1 MSKEFSI
8 KRTNLSKIK
17 RLKEQLKKLTADTP
31 AAEEPKES
39 TPTPTTPTTA
49 TADTAEEAEGATAK
63 PKTKG
68 KGKSEVVVWV
78 PTKGGKKG
86 ANPKRW
92 ARTRKG
98 RRAKPSLRSR
108 S

>member
-39 TPTPTTPTTA
+39 TPTPTPITPTA
-49 TADTAEEAEGATAK
+49 TAD
-63 PKTKG
+63 
-68 KGKSEVVVWV
+68 
-78 PTKGGKKG
+78 
-86 ANPKRW
+86 ANF
-92 ARTRKG
+92 
-98 RRAKPSLRSR
+98 
-108 S
+108 